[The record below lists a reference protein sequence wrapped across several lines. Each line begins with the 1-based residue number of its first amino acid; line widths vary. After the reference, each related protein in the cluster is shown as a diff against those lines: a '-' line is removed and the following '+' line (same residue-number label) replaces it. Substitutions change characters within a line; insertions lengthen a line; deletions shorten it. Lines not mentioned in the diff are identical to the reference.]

1 MGSWDFPGGP
11 VVKNPPTNA
20 GDMGLILVWED
31 PTGCG
36 ATKPMHQTIEPTFQ
50 SSRATRTEPLHKGLE
65 PVLHSNRGHHKCLEP
80 VLHSNR
86 GHHKCLEPVLHSNR
100 GHHKCLEPVLHSNR
114 GHHHENPLT
123 KTKKS
128 PSSLQLEKAR
138 MYQ

>member
-1 MGSWDFPGGP
+1 M
-11 VVKNPPTNA
+11 VKNPPTNA

-65 PVLHSNRGHHKCLEP
+65 PVLHSNR
-80 VLHSNR
+80 S
-86 GHHKCLEPVLHSNR
+86 
-100 GHHKCLEPVLHSNR
+100 
-114 GHHHENPLT
+114 HHHENPLT

-128 PSSLQLEKAR
+128 PCSLQLEKAR
-138 MYQ
+138 MHQ

>member
-11 VVKNPPTNA
+11 VVKNPPANA

-36 ATKPMHQTIEPTFQ
+36 ATKPMHKTLEPTLQ
-50 SSRATRTEPLHKGLE
+50 SSRATRTEPL
-65 PVLHSNRGHHKCLEP
+65 
-80 VLHSNR
+80 
-86 GHHKCLEPVLHSNR
+86 HKCLEPVLHSNR

-138 MYQ
+138 MHQ